1 MKSGLY
7 STFTIQ
13 SLQVSP
19 GSQPVK
25 TELLLP
31 ADPIPKVTRLSKE
44 VGMNVCSRRL
54 YFLPGFLLHLGVLV
68 IFFRCV
74 SWQSLN
80 LHLQQVAVLTLLFR

>member
-25 TELLLP
+25 TELLLQ

-44 VGMNVCSRRL
+44 VGMNVYSRRL
-54 YFLPGFLLHLGVLV
+54 YFLPGFLLHLGV